1 MNEKSYVDKNLIQ
14 NSTLACLVITYF
26 VKKYEILNAD
36 LDSPNLLKI
45 LLVLPLI
52 WHKESCILINKRN
65 KTTSFYTLLAENSII
80 KANFEKRIAEFSA
93 ISIQGMNLGCS
104 TKLLEKIEADNE
116 VFITSNFKRWPSG
129 YKYTIAPKEMISA
142 INRLAYWFKN
152 HSTAELYLM
161 LLGK

>member
-1 MNEKSYVDKNLIQ
+1 MSGKNYLDKNLIQ
-14 NSTLACLVITYF
+14 NSALACLLITYF
-26 VKKYEILNAD
+26 VKKYEILSAD
-36 LDSPNLLKI
+36 LDRPDLLKI

-65 KTTSFYTLLAENSII
+65 NT
-80 KANFEKRIAEFSA
+80 
-93 ISIQGMNLGCS
+93 
-104 TKLLEKIEADNE
+104 TKLLDKIETENQ
-116 VFITSNFKRWPSG
+116 VYIISNFKRWPSG
-129 YKYTIAPKEMISA
+129 YKYTSAPKEMISA

>member
-1 MNEKSYVDKNLIQ
+1 MSGKNYLDKNLIQ
-14 NSTLACLVITYF
+14 NSALACLLITYF
-26 VKKYEILNAD
+26 VKKYEILSAD
-36 LDSPNLLKI
+36 LDRPDLLKI

-65 KTTSFYTLLAENSII
+65 NTTSFYTLLAENSII
-80 KANFEKRIAEFSA
+80 KANFERRLAEFIA
-93 ISIQGMNLGCS
+93 ISVQGMNLGYS
-104 TKLLEKIEADNE
+104 TKLLDKIETENQ
-116 VFITSNFKRWPSG
+116 VYIISNFKRWPSG
-129 YKYTIAPKEMISA
+129 YKYTSAPKEMISA